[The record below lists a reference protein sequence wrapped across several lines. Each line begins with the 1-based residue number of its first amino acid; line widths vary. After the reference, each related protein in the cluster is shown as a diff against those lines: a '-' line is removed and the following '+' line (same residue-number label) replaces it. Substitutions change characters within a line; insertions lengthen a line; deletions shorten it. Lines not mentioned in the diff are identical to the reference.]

1 MLKINI
7 MAKETKT
14 ILITGA
20 SSGIGR
26 ETAICLAKQ
35 GHKVFAGV
43 RRKIDKHEIEN
54 LGLGITGVYLDV
66 TNASSIDKAFWFIIK
81 HADKIDVLIN
91 NAGIAIG
98 GPMEFIS
105 VKQVKEQFE
114 VNVFGAL
121 SVAQKFFPFLKNG
134 LIINISSLSSYGLFP
149 YIAPYCASK
158 KALDVLF
165 NNLMLENKDNIQVV
179 SVRPSVIKTPIW
191 NKSIKKAQD
200 NLCGI
205 NEALKNKY
213 KKEIEYLSLSAERS
227 IKTGLAPSAVTDTI
241 INIINS
247 KNPKPIYN
255 IGWKSVA
262 ADWISR
268 LPQAIINLLIKTKL
282 NSIK

>member
-1 MLKINI
+1 MK
-7 MAKETKT
+7 KETKT

-26 ETAICLAKQ
+26 ETAIRLAKE
-35 GHKVFAGV
+35 GHKIYAGI
-43 RRKIDKHEIEN
+43 RRKIDKQEIES

-81 HADKIDVLIN
+81 QVEKIDVLIN

-98 GPMEFIS
+98 GPMEFIP

-121 SVAQKFFPFLKNG
+121 SVAQKFFPFLRNG

-165 NNLMLENKDNIQVV
+165 NNLMLENKDNIKVV
-179 SVRPSVIKTPIW
+179 SVRPAVIKTPIW
-191 NKSIKKAQD
+191 DKSIKKAQD

-213 KKEIEYLSLSAERS
+213 KKELEYFSLAAEESR
-227 IKTGLAPSAVTDTI
+227 KTGLEPSVVTDTI
-241 INIINS
+241 IHIINS

-255 IGWKSVA
+255 IGWKSVV

-268 LPQAIINLLIKTKL
+268 LPQFIINALIKIKL
-282 NSIK
+282 DTIK